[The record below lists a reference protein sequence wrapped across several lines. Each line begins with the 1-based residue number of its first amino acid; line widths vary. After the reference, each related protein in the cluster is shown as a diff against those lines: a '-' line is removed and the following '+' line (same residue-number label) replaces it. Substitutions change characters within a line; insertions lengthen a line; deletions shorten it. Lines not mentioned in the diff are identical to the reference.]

1 MKKLHLLL
9 VLSIG
14 LALTAT
20 AAPKKSASE
29 SPKSEEK
36 PSPTASAKPA
46 SGEPKAKKNT
56 YPLYGAVVSC
66 NSRTLTIKGGEGKE
80 DRKFTFTA
88 ETVITKDDK
97 PATTDDVQE
106 GQWVGGLLEKAT
118 EGNDKIVKLNLSVK
132 QKPAA
137 KADGTEAPKAEAPKA
152 PSKGKA
158 KKGE

>member
-1 MKKLHLLL
+1 MKTLHLL
-9 VLSIG
+9 IT
-14 LALTAT
+14 LTAGLT
-20 AAPKKSASE
+20 LTAAAAPKKSTTE

-36 PSPTASAKPA
+36 PTASASAKPA
-46 SGEPKAKKNT
+46 MEEPKAKKNT

-97 PATTDDVQE
+97 PAATEDVQE
-106 GQWVGGLLEKAT
+106 GQWVGGLVEKAT

-132 QKPAA
+132 QKPVA
-137 KADGTEAPKAEAPKA
+137 KADSTELPKAGA
-152 PSKGKA
+152 SKGQSKA